1 MKTLAALLSALAD
14 SFRRWNARLVLW
26 IIAGIVVLIA
36 VFSVVFHVLMAA
48 EGHDYSW
55 ATSIYWT
62 LTVMSTLGF
71 GDITFE
77 SDIGRL
83 FSVVV
88 LLTGIVAILA
98 VLPFAFIQFIFVPWL
113 NQREAARTPR
123 ELDDTIRNH
132 LVLTRVDAVT
142 DAVIRRAGGAKVPY
156 VVIVADVKEALQL
169 HNRGYDVMQGDLDD
183 PATYERA
190 RVEHAVLVATT
201 QPDTTNSNI
210 AFTIRE
216 LTDSVPIV
224 ATADSHASVDVL
236 YLAGCTE
243 VFHLGNMLG
252 RAVARR
258 IIGID
263 TRSHIVGEFGDL
275 RIAEA
280 GVSGTSLVGQT
291 LRESELRQRCNVSV
305 VGMWEQ
311 GSFALAHPDAMMTE
325 RTVLILAGS
334 DEQLRDYDETFGG
347 PRHFDRPVIILGG
360 GRVGR
365 AAGEALEA
373 AGVPFKIVE
382 KRPERIRNA
391 GNYVEGDA
399 ADLDVLH
406 GAGLENAAAIL
417 VTTHEDDMN
426 VYLTLYCRKLRPD
439 VQIIARAT
447 LDRNVSTLH
456 RAGADAV
463 LSYASLGA
471 TAIWNASGGHRT
483 VVLAEGLVV
492 FRLPMPQRMAGRSL
506 MQCAVSVETGCHVVA
521 TARNGDMTTNPDPS
535 SPLPPDADL
544 VLIGDE
550 ESERRFLERYRM
562 LDAIS
567 DEHGG
572 PAARHRRWGRQER
585 AS

>member
-14 SFRRWNARLVLW
+14 RFRRWNARLVLW
-26 IIAGIVVLIA
+26 MVAGVVVLIA
-36 VFSVVFHVLMAA
+36 VFSVLFHVLMAA
-48 EGHDYSW
+48 EGRDYSW
-55 ATSIYWT
+55 ATSVYWT

-77 SDIGRL
+77 SDIGRI

-113 NQREAARTPR
+113 NQREVARTPR
-123 ELDDTIRNH
+123 ELDDSVHNH
-132 LVLTRVDAVT
+132 IVMTRIDAVT
-142 DAVIRRAGGAKVPY
+142 DAVIRRADGAKMPY
-156 VVIVADVKEALQL
+156 VVIVADAKEALQFHDL
-169 HNRGYDVMQGDLDD
+169 GYDVMQGDLDD
-183 PATYERA
+183 PATYQRA
-190 RVEHAVLVATT
+190 RVEHAALVATT
-201 QPDTTNSNI
+201 QPDTTNTNI

-216 LTDSVPIV
+216 FTDAVPIV

-236 YLAGCTE
+236 QLAGCTE
-243 VFHLGNMLG
+243 VFHLGDMLG
-252 RAVARR
+252 RALARR
-258 IIGID
+258 ISGVD
-263 TRSHIVGEFGDL
+263 TRSHVVGEFGSL
-275 RIAEA
+275 QIAEA
-280 GVSGTSLVGQT
+280 GVAGTSLVGRT
-291 LRESELRQRCNVSV
+291 LRESNLRQRCNVSV

-311 GSFALAHPDAMMTE
+311 GVFAFAHPDAVITD

-334 DEQLRDYDETFGG
+334 DAQLRDYDQTFGG
-347 PRHFDRPVIILGG
+347 SQDFDRPVIILGG

-373 AGVPFKIVE
+373 AGVPFKVVE
-382 KRPERIRNA
+382 KRPERIRNVEK
-391 GNYVEGDA
+391 YVEGDA
-399 ADLDVLH
+399 ADLDVLRD
-406 GAGLENAAAIL
+406 AGLQDAAAVL

-471 TAIWNASGGHRT
+471 TAIWNAAGGHRT
-483 VVLAEGLVV
+483 VVLAEGLEV
-492 FRLPMPQRMAGRSL
+492 FRLPIPRRMAGRSL
-506 MQCAVSVETGCHVVA
+506 MQCSLPVETGCYVVA
-521 TARNGDMTTNPDPS
+521 TARNGHMTTNPDPS
-535 SPLPPDADL
+535 SPLPPDAEL

-550 ESERRFLERYRM
+550 ESERRFLDRYR
-562 LDAIS
+562 IS
-567 DEHGG
+567 NAN
-572 PAARHRRWGRQER
+572 AA
-585 AS
+585 

>member
-1 MKTLAALLSALAD
+1 VKTLAALLSALAD
-14 SFRRWNARLVLW
+14 PFRRWNARLVLW
-26 IIAGIVVLIA
+26 MVAGIVVLIV
-36 VFSVVFHVLMAA
+36 VFSIAFHVLMAA
-48 EGHDYSW
+48 EGRDYSW
-55 ATSIYWT
+55 ATGIYWT

-98 VLPFAFIQFIFVPWL
+98 VLPFAFIQFIFVPWM

-123 ELDDTIRNH
+123 ELDDAIRNH
-132 LVLTRVDAVT
+132 IVLTGIDAVT
-142 DAVIRRAGGAKVPY
+142 DAVIRRADRAQVDY
-156 VVIVADVKEALQL
+156 VVIVADVKEALRL
-169 HNRGYDVMQGDLDD
+169 HDRGYDVVQGDLDD
-183 PATYERA
+183 PATYQRA
-190 RVEHAVLVATT
+190 RVEHAALVAAT
-201 QPDTTNSNI
+201 QADTTNTNI

-216 LTDSVPIV
+216 LTDTVPIV
-224 ATADSHASVDVL
+224 ATANSHASVDVL
-236 YLAGCTE
+236 QLAGCTE
-243 VFHLGNMLG
+243 VLHLGNMLG

-263 TRSHIVGEFGDL
+263 ARSHVVGEFGSL

-291 LRESELRQRCNVSV
+291 LRESNLRQRCNVSV

-311 GSFALAHPDAMMTE
+311 GRFALAHPDAMMTD

-334 DEQLRDYDETFGG
+334 DAQLRGYDGAFGG
-347 PRHFDRPVIILGG
+347 QRHFDRPVIILGG

-382 KRPERIRNA
+382 KRPERIRDA
-391 GNYVEGDA
+391 ENYVEGDA
-399 ADLDVLH
+399 AELDVLH
-406 GAGLENAAAIL
+406 RAGLKNAAAVL

-439 VQIIARAT
+439 VQIIARAA

-483 VVLAEGLVV
+483 VVLAEGLEV
-492 FRLPMPQRMAGRSL
+492 FRLPMPRSMAGRSL
-506 MQCAVSVETGCHVVA
+506 MQCAVSVETGCYVVA

-535 SPLPPDADL
+535 KPLPPDADL
-544 VLIGDE
+544 VVIGDE
-550 ESERRFLERYRM
+550 ESEQRFLERFWSRHDDHRT
-562 LDAIS
+562 DAGEGS
-567 DEHGG
+567 DSG
-572 PAARHRRWGRQER
+572 AVVSRVSR
-585 AS
+585 